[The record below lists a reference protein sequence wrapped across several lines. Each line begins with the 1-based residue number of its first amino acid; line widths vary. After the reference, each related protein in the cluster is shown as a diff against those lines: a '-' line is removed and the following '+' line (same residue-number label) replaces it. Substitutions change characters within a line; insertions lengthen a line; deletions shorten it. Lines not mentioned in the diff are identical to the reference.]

1 MSQRTVDVSCPVCAI
16 QVRRSNFQR
25 HLQARHQ
32 DYERGVVPETRCRA
46 VSAPAPLE
54 RPSSS
59 NPAVPVLGL
68 RTRGES
74 TESVYSSASTARM
87 RREEFIDL
95 AELLLDQTH
104 LYNYEALDRFVAQQD
119 PYMSDVLR
127 QALVA
132 GAVAGARKAA
142 STHYAYEQAC
152 AVNHPDIKSEAMAMG
167 YSLSV
172 WMRGPK
178 KDDRSYPSIVEP
190 TRNLIATVST
200 PATQQP
206 AASMPPTLSEIMDSL
221 PVSKER
227 SDAQAQDILFLAAQ
241 EVGLSGLDEVVACYQ
256 VPSNSA
262 DDQTEVVPVEAQ
274 LMKRH
279 HELENSLQRDK
290 PGVTLHANFP
300 PLSTVTSTMHEE
312 IASESLESPSTGRQP
327 DRAADANNNQSV
339 TDEGAIQKQT
349 SPLILWCRSQTRN
362 VG

>member
-1 MSQRTVDVSCPVCAI
+1 M
-16 QVRRSNFQR
+16 
-25 HLQARHQ
+25 
-32 DYERGVVPETRCRA
+32 
-46 VSAPAPLE
+46 
-54 RPSSS
+54 
-59 NPAVPVLGL
+59 
-68 RTRGES
+68 
-74 TESVYSSASTARM
+74 
-87 RREEFIDL
+87 DL

-152 AVNHPDIKSEAMAMG
+152 AVNHPDIKSEAKAMG

-172 WMRGPK
+172 WMRGHK

-206 AASMPPTLSEIMDSL
+206 ATSMPPTLSEIMDPL

-227 SDAQAQDILFLAAQ
+227 SDAQAQDILFLVAQ
-241 EVGLSGLDEVVACYQ
+241 EVGLSGLDEVVACFQ

-262 DDQTEVVPVEAQ
+262 DDQTEAVPVEAQ

-279 HELENSLQRDK
+279 HELENSLQCDK

-312 IASESLESPSTGRQP
+312 IASESLENPSTSRRP
-327 DRAADANNNQSV
+327 DRTADANNNQSA

-349 SPLILWCRSQTRN
+349 SPTGPMVQISNTERLVAEQHSLSYSLTREHTTLPDLVIHAECSGRCYHGGVYHGLRCSVIN
-362 VG
+362 IFLLMM